1 VAVSKKS
8 ARDCQAALAATA
20 LARGRNHKER
30 RVTEAPTRTG
40 ESSPP
45 SLFADGA
52 LTQSVVL
59 NSFH

>member
-1 VAVSKKS
+1 VASVPKKT
-8 ARDCQAALAATA
+8 ACDCQAVFGAAVWH
-20 LARGRNHKER
+20 RSRNHKER

-52 LTQSVVL
+52 LAQSVV
-59 NSFH
+59 